1 MYFGILFSFFKSAQ
15 CLGVIPFLKGAGL
28 AAFKYYKKIFIIFM
42 NKKIKTYKIIVDS
55 KPFANMRGASQIEV
69 VKNLLEK
76 NTFQFI

>member
-1 MYFGILFSFFKSAQ
+1 
-15 CLGVIPFLKGAGL
+15 
-28 AAFKYYKKIFIIFM
+28 M